1 MCVRV
6 ALYVQLFADAC
17 PKTAENFL
25 KLCTHENDIKPSK
38 NGLKPGQPVGFCRS
52 QFHHAQKSFC
62 AAGVGPP
69 PSHTHTLLSQIA
81 RACFFFLLLLL
92 LQSVLPHSLS
102 QFPTCFQL
110 LVSAA
115 RSVQADSTHTARFA
129 LGAVV
134 QDYTRDQQGASAFE
148 GERFFP
154 LENFVMKHDRPGI
167 VSMISS
173 TIPAEPEPL
182 IVNGSLFMIT
192 NQAAPKLDGLQV
204 VVGVVS
210 SGMEVSE

>member
-1 MCVRV
+1 MRW
-6 ALYVQLFADAC
+6 A
-17 PKTAENFL
+17 
-25 KLCTHENDIKPSK
+25 
-38 NGLKPGQPVGFCRS
+38 
-52 QFHHAQKSFC
+52 
-62 AAGVGPP
+62 
-69 PSHTHTLLSQIA
+69 
-81 RACFFFLLLLL
+81 
-92 LQSVLPHSLS
+92 
-102 QFPTCFQL
+102 
-110 LVSAA
+110 
-115 RSVQADSTHTARFA
+115 
-129 LGAVV
+129 V

-210 SGMEVSE
+210 SGMEVRAQNVCICASVGPPMKF